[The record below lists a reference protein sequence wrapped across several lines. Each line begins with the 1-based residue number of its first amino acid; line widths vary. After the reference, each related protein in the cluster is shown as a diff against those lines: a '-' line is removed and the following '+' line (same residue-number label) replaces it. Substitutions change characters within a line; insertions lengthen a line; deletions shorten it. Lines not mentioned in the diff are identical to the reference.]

1 MADIIFAFVVL
12 HYNEPKVTEKCVKA
26 IRENTKKYSSEIVI
40 VDNCSPDGS
49 GGYLEKKYKD
59 QPHITVFKAE
69 KIWGLPEEI
78 TLGIPMQSRRCM
90 RIIYV

>member
-40 VDNCSPDGS
+40 VDNCSPDGFR
-49 GGYLEKKYKD
+49 GLFG
-59 QPHITVFKAE
+59 E
-69 KIWGLPEEI
+69 KI
-78 TLGIPMQSRRCM
+78 
-90 RIIYV
+90 

>member
-49 GGYLEKKYKD
+49 GVIWRKNIKTNRILQFSK
-59 QPHITVFKAE
+59 QR

>member
-12 HYNEPKVTEKCVKA
+12 HYNEPKVTENVKA

-49 GGYLEKKYKD
+49 GV
-59 QPHITVFKAE
+59 IWR
-69 KIWGLPEEI
+69 KI
-78 TLGIPMQSRRCM
+78 
-90 RIIYV
+90 

>member
-26 IRENTKKYSSEIVI
+26 IRENTKKHSSEIVI

-49 GGYLEKKYKD
+49 GG
-59 QPHITVFKAE
+59 IWR
-69 KIWGLPEEI
+69 KI
-78 TLGIPMQSRRCM
+78 
-90 RIIYV
+90 

>member
-49 GGYLEKKYKD
+49 GGYLEKNIKTNRILQFSK
-59 QPHITVFKAE
+59 QR